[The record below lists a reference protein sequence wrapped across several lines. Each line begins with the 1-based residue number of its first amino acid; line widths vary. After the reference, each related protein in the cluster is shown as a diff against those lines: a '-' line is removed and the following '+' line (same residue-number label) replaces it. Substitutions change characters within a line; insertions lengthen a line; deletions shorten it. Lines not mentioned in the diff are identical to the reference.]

1 MKAFLLA
8 LCATTLL
15 VLGISAGVVATGQ
28 YASLSTQTR
37 AQIVSDSGQSLHN
50 PRIIRVDGGGG
61 M

>member
-15 VLGISAGVVATGQ
+15 ILGISAGVATVQ
-28 YASLSTQTR
+28 FASLSTQTR
-37 AQIVSDSGQSLHN
+37 AQVVSDSGQSLHS
-50 PRIIRVDGGGG
+50 PRIIRVDGGG